1 MNCFAVDGNPVSI
14 FSPSLPYYLAY
25 EYNFCSKFL
34 SSKQPI
40 LSTIYPIT
48 MRYQN
53 NRYGEERYEKRDL
66 QLRVRQRFD
75 ELEKLDKAEG
85 RVSWHVV
92 SAAQSIEQVQAD
104 INSIVEKIL
113 EQVYNGKALGK
124 LWEEGDYQMT
134 TVNSKNDTEK
144 ENAEE

>member
-1 MNCFAVDGNPVSI
+1 
-14 FSPSLPYYLAY
+14 
-25 EYNFCSKFL
+25 
-34 SSKQPI
+34 
-40 LSTIYPIT
+40 